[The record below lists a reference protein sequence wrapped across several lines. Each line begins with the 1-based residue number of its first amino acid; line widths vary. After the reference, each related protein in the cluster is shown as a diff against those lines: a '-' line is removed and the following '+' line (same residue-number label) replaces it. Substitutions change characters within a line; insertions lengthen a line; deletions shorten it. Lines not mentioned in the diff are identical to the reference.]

1 MRDILRNARF
11 VIPFWPSVGLLLLT
25 TLIMGFQLMVG
36 NNTTVRTAGAS
47 CKVGDY
53 YTTGDS
59 LGVRLSCTEG
69 DVVTSTSTSNPATL
83 VSVIQNRPDRIIC
96 DVKQN
101 GWVSNCRAG
110 S

>member
-11 VIPFWPSVGLLLLT
+11 IIPFWPSVGLVVLT
-25 TLIMGFQLMVG
+25 TLIMGVQLMVS
-36 NNTTVRTAGAS
+36 NDTTVRTAGAS

-53 YTTGDS
+53 YTTRDG

-69 DVVTSTSTSNPATL
+69 DVVTSTSTADPATL
-83 VSVIQNRPDRIIC
+83 VSVIQNRPDMIIC
-96 DVKQN
+96 DVKRS